1 MKREP
6 QISDGVLDSVAR
18 KHGEPIDEPEY
29 CGGPILY
36 AAMDIMSIYEELID
50 RGTLRVVEEVELEPN
65 GSTDDG
71 HGGVVPLYT
80 HKNCPG
86 PYHEI
91 RGYDGSSE
99 VDATCCPGCGGR
111 IKQA

>member
-50 RGTLRVVEEVELEPN
+50 RGTLRVVEEVEFKANTYDCSLTCTGCKEGFADYLMEELEHVN
-65 GSTDDG
+65 
-71 HGGVVPLYT
+71 Y
-80 HKNCPG
+80 
-86 PYHEI
+86 
-91 RGYDGSSE
+91 
-99 VDATCCPGCGGR
+99 CPGCGGK